1 MGPWHESNVNRD
13 TSSDHFRVSPGGHSL
28 TYCIWEFH
36 ESVFSVLSSFGDEKK
51 QTNRSQKAI
60 DLPSFTGLVSI
71 EKGGDPRW
79 VSYGPWAL
87 NHRAHSF

>member
-1 MGPWHESNVNRD
+1 MGLWHESNVNRD

-51 QTNRSQKAI
+51 PKTDHRRQATFLHSQ
-60 DLPSFTGLVSI
+60 D
-71 EKGGDPRW
+71 W
-79 VSYGPWAL
+79 
-87 NHRAHSF
+87 